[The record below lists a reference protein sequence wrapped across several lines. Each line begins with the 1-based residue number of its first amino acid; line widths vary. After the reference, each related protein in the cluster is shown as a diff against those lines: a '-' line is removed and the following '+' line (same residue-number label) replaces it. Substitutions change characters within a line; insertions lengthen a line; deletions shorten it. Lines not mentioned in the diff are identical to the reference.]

1 LPGSPRG
8 TVTFYNGTSP
18 LGSGDLST
26 SGVASFS
33 TTSLPVGVDNL
44 TAIYSGNV
52 AFAPSTSNVIPET
65 ITALTSTTTTLAAS
79 PNPARVLQTVSLT
92 ATVAPV
98 PTGSPLGTVSFYNG
112 ATLIGTGDLSSS
124 GVASFSTTSL
134 PVGVD
139 NLTAIY
145 SGNVAFAPS
154 TSNVIPETITALTS
168 TTTTLAASPNPAR
181 VLQTVS
187 LTATVAPVPT
197 GSPLGTVSFY
207 NGATLIATGD
217 LSTSG
222 VASFSTTSL
231 PIGVDNLTAIY
242 SGNVAFAPSTSNV
255 IPETITALTSTTT
268 FTVTTLE
275 TSITVPASGSVNID
289 VSVLPVEGAF
299 DNVVTMSSA
308 GLPAGATASFN
319 PPSVI
324 PGSFGAPTLLTVQ
337 MA

>member
-1 LPGSPRG
+1 TETAAVNAVALFPAGTHNVLASYPGDNDYASSRSTTIALIGSSQTVTATVLIASPNPAFFGQSVTLTATVIPLPGSPRG

-65 ITALTSTTTTLAAS
+65 IH
-79 PNPARVLQTVSLT
+79 
-92 ATVAPV
+92 
-98 PTGSPLGTVSFYNG
+98 
-112 ATLIGTGDLSSS
+112 
-124 GVASFSTTSL
+124 
-134 PVGVD
+134 
-139 NLTAIY
+139 
-145 SGNVAFAPS
+145 NVVTPS
-154 TSNVIPETITALTS
+154 
-168 TTTTLAASPNPAR
+168 
-181 VLQTVS
+181 
-187 LTATVAPVPT
+187 
-197 GSPLGTVSFY
+197 
-207 NGATLIATGD
+207 
-217 LSTSG
+217 
-222 VASFSTTSL
+222 
-231 PIGVDNLTAIY
+231 
-242 SGNVAFAPSTSNV
+242 
-255 IPETITALTSTTT
+255 T

-299 DNVVTMSSA
+299 ENVVTMSSA

-324 PGSFGAPTLLTVQ
+324 PGSSGAPTLLTVQ
-337 MA
+337 MAAPTSRSVDSSKLFGSMALAIGLCSMGFTRKHSSGRFKQVLRIIFLGSVGSTLIGCAGNGYLIATSAVGPKPASNAGYIVTITGTSGSTQASTNVTLVVQ